1 MCSLGT
7 DYLIENSV
15 HTHHDII
22 NHTTGIFIFQTSNF
36 ASEFKFHISQHI
48 KITSLT
54 RKLLSNKRHHCSK
67 VSHQIKFP
75 TQEIVVITQITFIR
89 CFISVYIWTWLV
101 YELIVCGSN
110 DSSRNLS
117 HSLWYGR
124 LTCVW
129 LFAIMNSV
137 NSYLLQLSSLN
148 VNVHF
153 LYVTRLILAC
163 SQVCQ
168 AACVFCHTMFNSSA
182 RSHWC

>member
-89 CFISVYIWTWLV
+89 CFISVFI
-101 YELIVCGSN
+101 
-110 DSSRNLS
+110 
-117 HSLWYGR
+117 
-124 LTCVW
+124 
-129 LFAIMNSV
+129 
-137 NSYLLQLSSLN
+137 
-148 VNVHF
+148 
-153 LYVTRLILAC
+153 
-163 SQVCQ
+163 
-168 AACVFCHTMFNSSA
+168 
-182 RSHWC
+182 